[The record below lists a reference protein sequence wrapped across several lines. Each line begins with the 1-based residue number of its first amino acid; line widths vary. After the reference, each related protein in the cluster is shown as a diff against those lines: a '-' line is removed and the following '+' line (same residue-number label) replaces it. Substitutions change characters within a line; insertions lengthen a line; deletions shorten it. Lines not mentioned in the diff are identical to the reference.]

1 MKMTK
6 VSIETNYKFN
16 IVATKDAVQNAFD
29 NAGLILALREA
40 TGVIKTLS
48 EKLQQTQQEHKKHLT
63 KTEKI
68 LSSIKE
74 YRKQDKTERKKIA
87 KDVVDY
93 WFEKVT
99 TPISSITIWAQP
111 SCKWPRKPERFM

>member
-1 MKMTK
+1 MK
-6 VSIETNYKFN
+6 VALETEYKFN
-16 IVATKDAVQNAFD
+16 LVAKDAVQNAFD
-29 NAGLILALREA
+29 NAGLMLALREA

-48 EKLQQTQQEHKKHLT
+48 EELRQTQQEHKKHLA

-68 LSSIKE
+68 LSGIKE
-74 YRKQDKTERKKIA
+74 YQKQDKTERKKIA

-99 TPISSITIWAQP
+99 TPIQP
-111 SCKWPRKPERFM
+111 IGPDPKICTLTLYN